1 MFIFCI
7 IGDVYISKIAFDLN
21 VEPTCNYKKC
31 IDITTTELNIVKIK
45 VIINW
50 ILFCMSLIIFILYI
64 KDFKHNNKFNSLLK
78 TICLLIIILF
88 MGIGGIFISMLTF
101 TPHTE
106 ICNTTATATTT
117 ETTITNTI
125 TTKKLEGIA
134 VEPLY
139 NIIYNASEKDGIT
152 KPFYIIAKN
161 VDNEGTTVYIAQDYS
176 KYTSPEKT
184 TTTSPNKTT
193 TTSPDKTTITMIMVN
208 TKGDSRTTK
217 GLYDSKTYD
226 PRRWLLTTTREIG
239 KGLIPYTNPMVSEP
253 TQTSSS
259 TTPSTTPPATPPK
272 YTLTRIMQ
280 PAFMYGTGITSKQNE
295 LPLIP
300 TDPYD
305 LTKLDPLYKKVYFAQ
320 DEKYIRMINIDGA
333 LATYEGDFNSY
344 DQTKWD
350 TVYTK
355 NMQNS
360 GPQDYILRYN
370 YNEPVAI
377 PIIISPPTKTCY
389 DIEHYKL
396 PFIQGYSVISFIF
409 TFILTF
415 VIGLY
420 AKEL

>member
-1 MFIFCI
+1 MKIILIFIILVIIILFIFCI

-21 VEPTCNYKKC
+21 VEPECNYKKC
-31 IDITTTELNIVKIK
+31 INITTTELNIVKIK

-106 ICNTTATATTT
+106 ICNTTATATA
-117 ETTITNTI
+117 TTITITN
-125 TTKKLEGIA
+125 TTKKLEGFA
-134 VEPLY
+134 VEPPY

-152 KPFYIIAKN
+152 RPFYIIAEN
-161 VDNEGTTVYIAQDYS
+161 VDNEGTTVYIAQDYYLS
-176 KYTSPEKT
+176 SDKKT
-184 TTTSPNKTT
+184 I
-193 TTSPDKTTITMIMVN
+193 TITMIMVN
-208 TKGDSRTTK
+208 TKGNSRTTK

-226 PRRWLLTTTREIG
+226 PRRWSLTTTREIG
-239 KGLIPYTNPMVSEP
+239 IGLIPYTDPTVSEP
-253 TQTSSS
+253 TTPQPSSS
-259 TTPSTTPPATPPK
+259 TTTTTPPITPPK
-272 YTLTRIMQ
+272 YTLSRITQ
-280 PAFMYGTGITSKQNE
+280 PAFMYGTGITSIPNE

-300 TDPYD
+300 TEQYD
-305 LTKLDPLYKKVYFAQ
+305 LKKLDPLYKKVYFAQ
-320 DEKYIRMINIDGA
+320 DEKYIRMINIDGV

-350 TVYTK
+350 TDYTK
-355 NMQNS
+355 NATIRNQ
-360 GPQDYILRYN
+360 QQYILRYN
-370 YNEPVAI
+370 YNEPVVI
-377 PIIISPPTKTCY
+377 PIITYPPTKTCY

-396 PFIQGYSVISFIF
+396 PFIQGYTVISFVF